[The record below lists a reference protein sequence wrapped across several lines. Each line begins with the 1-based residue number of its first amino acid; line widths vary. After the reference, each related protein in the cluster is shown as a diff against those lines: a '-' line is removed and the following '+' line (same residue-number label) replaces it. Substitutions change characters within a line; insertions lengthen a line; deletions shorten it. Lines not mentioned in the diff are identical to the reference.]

1 MQPTSPSLQQRLAQD
16 FDRVADRYDTLQ
28 HFNPGY
34 RSDLL
39 RSARRLGAAADA
51 QLLDLCCGTGLS
63 TAALRQCYPKA
74 RIWALDIS
82 PGMLAIAQRKA
93 ALRDVRFVSGDA
105 MNLEQ
110 SDATGLF
117 DAIFMAYGIRN
128 VPDPDLCLQRL
139 RERLV
144 PGGRIAFHEYSV
156 AGSRTSRAV
165 WNAVATALIV
175 PLGSALT
182 ASPELFRY
190 LRRSVNQFDSI
201 ARFEQRLRDAGFD
214 DVRSEGMPGWRR
226 GIVHTIL
233 ATRH

>member
-1 MQPTSPSLQQRLAQD
+1 MQHSSPSLQEQLAHD
-16 FDRVADRYDTLQ
+16 FDRVAHRYDTLQ

-39 RSARRLGAAADA
+39 RSARRLAAAADA
-51 QLLDLCCGTGLS
+51 QILDLCCGTGLS
-63 TAALRQCYPKA
+63 TAALRQCYPNA
-74 RIWALDIS
+74 EIAALDIS
-82 PGMLAIAQRKA
+82 PGMLAIARRKA
-93 ALRDVRFVSGDA
+93 DLRGVRFITGDA

-110 SDATGLF
+110 SGASGLF

-128 VPDPDLCLQRL
+128 VPDPDLCLERV

-156 AGSRTSRAV
+156 AGSRTSRLL
-165 WNAVATALIV
+165 WNAVAATVIV

-182 ASPELFRY
+182 ESPELFRY
-190 LRRSVNQFDSI
+190 LRRSVNEFDSI
-201 ARFEQRLRDAGFD
+201 ARFEQRLRQAGFGN
-214 DVRSEGMPGWRR
+214 VHTERMPGWRR

-233 ATRH
+233 ATRT